1 MKPGRII
8 KLILL
13 AVFFVAVYCGWMF
26 FGPTIKP
33 PDGNFFYIH
42 TGATY
47 PQVIDSLKK
56 NRIINTNFWF
66 DKVAVFSNYN
76 KNVKPGK
83 YKISEDMSVV
93 NLVKMLRSGRQSPV
107 NLVITKLRT
116 KEDLAKKISENF
128 ETDSLSA
135 IKFLNNNDSISQFD
149 VDTNSVITIVIPNT
163 YTYTWNTPIEKI
175 LKKLYLEQQ
184 KFWNAER
191 IKEAGRLHLTPKEI
205 YIISS
210 LVEEE
215 TNRGEDKGKIASV
228 YINRLRKGMRLA
240 ADPTIKFAMK
250 DFGLKRIYYKYL
262 LYPSPYNTYIHTG
275 LPPGP
280 INTPSIKTLDAV
292 LNAPETDYL
301 FFVARPNSGGLSDF
315 ASTFQEHSAYARAY
329 RDALDS
335 ALKEKQENQYFFK
348 DILDFNMQ
356 IITSHKKNHPVS
368 FDKGR
373 YAYY

>member
-1 MKPGRII
+1 MKMKPGKII
-8 KLILL
+8 LFIFLTAFLI
-13 AVFFVAVYCGWMF
+13 AAYCGWMF
-26 FGPTIKP
+26 FGPTIQS

-42 TGATY
+42 TGSTY
-47 PQVIDSLKK
+47 RQVKDSLKK
-56 NRIINTNFWF
+56 NNIINADFWF
-66 DKVAVFSNYN
+66 DKVAGYSRYS

-93 NLVKMLRSGRQSPV
+93 NLVKMLRSRRQSPV

-116 KEDLAKKISENF
+116 REELAKKIAENF

-135 IKFLNNNDSISQFD
+135 IKFLNNNDSIVQFD
-149 VDTNSVITIVIPNT
+149 VDTNSVMTIVIPNT

-184 KFWNAER
+184 RFWNDERMREAE
-191 IKEAGRLHLTPKEI
+191 RLHLTPKEI
-205 YIISS
+205 YTISS

-215 TNRGEDKGKIASV
+215 TNREEDKGKIASV
-228 YINRLRKGMRLA
+228 YINRLRKGMKLA

-250 DFGLKRIYYKYL
+250 DFALKRIYYKYL
-262 LYPSPYNTYIHTG
+262 GYPSPYNTYIHTG

-280 INTPSIKTLDAV
+280 INTPSIKTIDAV
-292 LNAPETDYL
+292 LSAPETDYL

-315 ASTFQEHSAYARAY
+315 ASTFQEHSVYAKTY

-335 ALKEKQENQYFFK
+335 ALKEKQENQ
-348 DILDFNMQ
+348 
-356 IITSHKKNHPVS
+356 
-368 FDKGR
+368 
-373 YAYY
+373 